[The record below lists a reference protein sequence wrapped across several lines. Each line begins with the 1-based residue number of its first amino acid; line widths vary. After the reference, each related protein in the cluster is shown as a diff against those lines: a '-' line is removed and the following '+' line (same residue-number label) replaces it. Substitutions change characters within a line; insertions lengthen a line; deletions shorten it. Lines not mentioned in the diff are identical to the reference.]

1 MVFSIF
7 ADHPRNKVTHS
18 SPGEFI
24 EQYTMQLAKDGTSTF
39 SKNIEN
45 FIACTKESRE
55 LVPQNVM
62 RNIRQ
67 FMNGMKNYLVKHGE
81 GDFSQEVQKAR
92 GLLKADEFLN
102 LDQIL
107 EGVMHQLII
116 IPLREHLYTLLVD
129 FYGKTGDIQLLI
141 NNVKFAACKDPSA
154 FGIKV
159 SKLIK

>member
-1 MVFSIF
+1 
-7 ADHPRNKVTHS
+7 
-18 SPGEFI
+18 
-24 EQYTMQLAKDGTSTF
+24 MQLAKDGTSTF
-39 SKNIEN
+39 SKNIDN

-116 IPLREHLYTLLVD
+116 MPLREHLYTLLVD
-129 FYGKTGDIQLLI
+129 FYGKSGDIQILI
-141 NNVKFAACKDPSA
+141 NNIKFAASKDANA

-159 SKLIK
+159 RLFHLSPNRF